1 MLLQLV
7 TPDYKL
13 PLISFPQLSS
23 NLLQKNTPDY
33 KSIPN
38 VRPPL
43 FISREIQNHFPR
55 TLYYFK
61 NRVCDVI
68 SEQ

>member
-13 PLISFPQLSS
+13 PLISFHQLSS
-23 NLLQKNTPDY
+23 NLLQKDTPDY
-33 KSIPN
+33 KPIPD
-38 VRPPL
+38 VSPPL
-43 FISREIQNHFPR
+43 FLFREKLIITFQE
-55 TLYYFK
+55 LGYFK
-61 NRVCDVI
+61 KKFCDVI